1 MPPKA
6 RKPPWYLKKA
16 PPGAKRGPRSPES
29 VLKRQERGA
38 WRRGGVVLRS
48 KHSPAAQ
55 ARAAGKPLPSSAPAK
70 KLGSTARA
78 ESARTAA
85 ARQAAGRA
93 AAGSTASASTALGAT
108 SKAAAK
114 PQAAGRPARPSQ
126 APERAPRRAAAKKGT
141 AKAKPRP
148 RPKAGGSAGR
158 ALSTVRE
165 SPSSS
170 SSSSTSP
177 ARPLAGRAPQR
188 ARTKAEISRDRLVL
202 RSASAVARRARGP
215 SVISERDL

>member
-38 WRRGGVVLRS
+38 WRRGGVVLKS
-48 KHSPAAQ
+48 NLSPAAK
-55 ARAAGKPLPSSAPAK
+55 ARAAGKPLPTAVVAKRQPSA
-70 KLGSTARA
+70 ARA
-78 ESARTAA
+78 ESAR
-85 ARQAAGRA
+85 RA
-93 AAGSTASASTALGAT
+93 AADRAARSAASSSAASSSTAVLGAT
-108 SKAAAK
+108 SKAVAK
-114 PQAAGRPARPSQ
+114 PPAAGRPARPSQ

-148 RPKAGGSAGR
+148 RPKARGSAGR

-165 SPSSS
+165 SPYS
-170 SSSSTSP
+170 
-177 ARPLAGRAPQR
+177 GR
-188 ARTKAEISRDRLVL
+188 VL
-202 RSASAVARRARGP
+202 RCP
-215 SVISERDL
+215 

>member
-93 AAGSTASASTALGAT
+93 AAGSTASGSTALGAT

-126 APERAPRRAAAKKGT
+126 APERAPRRAAAKKGS
-141 AKAKPRP
+141 KAKPRP
-148 RPKAGGSAGR
+148 RAKARGSAGR

-188 ARTKAEISRDRLVL
+188 ARTKAEIARDRVVL